1 MSASANTRPPPAGG
15 PHSQATR
22 RLLIFQETRNPQNVA
37 ETVYLPVNKL
47 GLPICGDGP
56 EMPSILELPLRVLR
70 VFTDIFN
77 QPKYKGWYVL
87 ILILDLI
94 SFYIWLLFDIH
105 VLELKVEVR
114 SYANFAFVVGPSSLQ
129 VPTVIF
135 RKKGNFMLWFWSR
148 RRIRCM
154 HRMRLIWGLLELDL
168 VFFFFLFL
176 SYVCGIPVECCF
188 FLFFCTFLSCY
199 IVSVFNLLWYSLYG
213 VNVYIWSK
221 YIQVFTG

>member
-1 MSASANTRPPPAGG
+1 MSMSASANTRPPPAGG

-94 SFYIWLLFDIH
+94 SFHI
-105 VLELKVEVR
+105 
-114 SYANFAFVVGPSSLQ
+114 
-129 VPTVIF
+129 
-135 RKKGNFMLWFWSR
+135 
-148 RRIRCM
+148 
-154 HRMRLIWGLLELDL
+154 
-168 VFFFFLFL
+168 
-176 SYVCGIPVECCF
+176 
-188 FLFFCTFLSCY
+188 
-199 IVSVFNLLWYSLYG
+199 
-213 VNVYIWSK
+213 
-221 YIQVFTG
+221 